1 MQPTHTLVPNSWAIA
16 KAIAVLPVPGGPAN
30 NSARPAIFL
39 LRIISTTMPA
49 A

>member
-1 MQPTHTLVPNSWAIA
+1 MQLFHTLVPNSWAIA
-16 KAIAVLPVPGGPAN
+16 KAMAVLPVPGGPAS

-39 LRIISTTMPA
+39 LRIISTIMPA